1 MKYLKKIFGLCLTL
15 AMTLSLCACK
25 ASGSTVEEP
34 APVAEQFVAQSTLKC
49 TASYDATVD
58 VAYEGESITQ
68 MELRYEADGQLD
80 LTSEDYALLGNQ
92 TITIQGEDTTYGIDV
107 YNVGAEDVL
116 YSRMGDSYYTNED
129 NKGDLIPLILMPA
142 DIDLSDYEKEEETE
156 DLYGNTCDIYSAS
169 MKKEDLNIDLG
180 AGLTN
185 MGFSLEGSTLDMV
198 LYVYQDTSLPA
209 RLTAS
214 YTNLAD
220 QEISFSDESG
230 YTYTLTALNYE
241 IVYEAYGEDVD
252 VALPDSFKEALSDQ

>member
-1 MKYLKKIFGLCLTL
+1 
-15 AMTLSLCACK
+15 
-25 ASGSTVEEP
+25 
-34 APVAEQFVAQSTLKC
+34 
-49 TASYDATVD
+49 
-58 VAYEGESITQ
+58 
-68 MELRYEADGQLD
+68 
-80 LTSEDYALLGNQ
+80 
-92 TITIQGEDTTYGIDV
+92 
-107 YNVGAEDVL
+107 
-116 YSRMGDSYYTNED
+116 MGDSYYTNED

-252 VALPDSFKEALSDQ
+252 VALPDSFKEALSD